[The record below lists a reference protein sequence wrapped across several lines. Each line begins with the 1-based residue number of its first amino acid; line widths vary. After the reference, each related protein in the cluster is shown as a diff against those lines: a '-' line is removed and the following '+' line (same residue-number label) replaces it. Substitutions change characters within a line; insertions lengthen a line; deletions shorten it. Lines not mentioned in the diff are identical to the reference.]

1 MDDSTESSAGA
12 DLDAGLGK
20 QLSNLSNA
28 SVLKPL
34 VSML

>member
-1 MDDSTESSAGA
+1 MDDNTESSTGT
-12 DLDAGLGK
+12 DLDAGLVK

-34 VSML
+34 VSLL